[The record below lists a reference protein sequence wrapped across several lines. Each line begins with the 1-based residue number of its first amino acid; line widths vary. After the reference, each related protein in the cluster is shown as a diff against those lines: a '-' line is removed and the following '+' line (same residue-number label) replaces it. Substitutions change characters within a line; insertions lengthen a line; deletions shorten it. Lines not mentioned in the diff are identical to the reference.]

1 MSMLGSRGFAL
12 LATLASS
19 TAAFS
24 IEGLTSELGLSDA
37 LMEGEPRYAA
47 YIADSD
53 ANADAIC

>member
-1 MSMLGSRGFAL
+1 MLGSRGFAL

-37 LMEGEPRYAA
+37 LMEGEPR
-47 YIADSD
+47 
-53 ANADAIC
+53 